1 MHGHH
6 GYSFKIFLWYPT
18 NIKLMIAWLLNPSF
32 ILKWLQ
38 HANFY
43 QYWQGSMVNQNNQY
57 SYVNKFIDPMG
68 TQSSPSFETRVKYKW
83 SLNDFLRLIICQ
95 NGCKML
101 MFGKFGQL
109 SMVNHSNHC
118 SFTNTRLDI
127 MGDQPKFLFWSKT
140 K

>member
-32 ILKWLQ
+32 MLKWVQ

-43 QYWQGSMVNQNNQY
+43 QYWLGSMVNQNNQY
-57 SYVNKFIDPMG
+57 SYVNKCVDPMG
-68 TQSSPSFETRVKYKW
+68 TQSSPSFETKVKYKW
-83 SLNDFLRLIICQ
+83 SLNGFWRPIICQ
-95 NGCKML
+95 NGCNML
-101 MFGKFGQL
+101 IFGKLGQL

-118 SFTNTRLDI
+118 SFTNTRVDT
-127 MGDQPKFLFWSKT
+127 MGDKPKSLFLSKI